1 MEVQELATDM
11 MASYLR
17 SPKGQ
22 EFIAKTVETTCQ
34 DAIKEA
40 MGKYSDFSKQVQQSV
55 TKALKVDQELDLPS
69 YGEMIVEV
77 VRRQV
82 EGITQATI
90 AKQVQPQLAKLLTP
104 APERIKLTAL
114 VAEYVQML
122 REKSESECVCYGEE
136 QIGLQIVEESTPG
149 FLVVKLKKSR
159 SDKTWDVLIGL
170 HRKSKDDPKLAS
182 MYHLRFE
189 DVTVEQKVFRD
200 NVYSFE
206 RSLLQMKA
214 AGTLV
219 ELDELDAANFETSY
233 SNHDH

>member
-1 MEVQELATDM
+1 MEVQELATEM

-40 MGKYSDFSKQVQQSV
+40 MGKYSDFSKQVQKAV
-55 TKALKVDQELDLPS
+55 TQALKVDQELDLPS

-77 VRRQV
+77 VRRQA
-82 EGITQATI
+82 EGITQSQL

-104 APERIKLTAL
+104 APERIKLTEL
-114 VAEYVQML
+114 VKEYVQML
-122 REKSESECVCYGEE
+122 REKNESGCVCYGDER
-136 QIGLQIVEESTPG
+136 IGLEIVKESTPG
-149 FLVVKLKKSR
+149 FLMVKLKESR
-159 SDKTWDVLIGL
+159 DDKTWDVLIGL
-170 HRKSKDDPKLAS
+170 HLESKDDPKMAS
-182 MYHLRFE
+182 MYHLRFD

-200 NVYSFE
+200 NVYSFD
-206 RSLLQMKA
+206 RSLLQMKS

-219 ELDELDAANFETSY
+219 ELDEMDPSNFETSY
-233 SNHDH
+233 SNHDD

>member
-1 MEVQELATDM
+1 MEVQELATEL

-40 MGKYSDFSKQVQQSV
+40 MGKYSDFSKQVQKAV
-55 TKALKVDQELDLPS
+55 TQALKVDEDLDLPS

-77 VRRQV
+77 VRRQA
-82 EGITQATI
+82 EGITQSQL

-104 APERIKLTAL
+104 APERIKLTEL
-114 VAEYVQML
+114 VKEYVQML
-122 REKSESECVCYGEE
+122 REKNESGCVCYGDERIGI
-136 QIGLQIVEESTPG
+136 QIKEDGGFIYVDLKESI
-149 FLVVKLKKSR
+149 
-159 SDKTWDVLIGL
+159 SDKTWDVRIGL
-170 HRKSKDDPKLAS
+170 HRKSSGSNVAS
-182 MYHLRFE
+182 MFHLRFD

-200 NVYSFE
+200 NVYSFD
-206 RSLLQMKA
+206 RSLLQMKS

-219 ELDELDAANFETSY
+219 ELDEMDPSNFETSY
-233 SNHDH
+233 SNHDD